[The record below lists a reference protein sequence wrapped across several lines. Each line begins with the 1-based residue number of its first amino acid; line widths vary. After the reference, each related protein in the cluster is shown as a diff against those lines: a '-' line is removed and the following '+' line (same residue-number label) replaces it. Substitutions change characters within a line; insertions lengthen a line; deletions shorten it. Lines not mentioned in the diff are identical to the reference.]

1 MASKRTTLTLTDRD
15 EETVRRF
22 GDAESPEGA
31 ALIAA
36 ARELGIAISP
46 GASEATVIRALM
58 AAGAAAVREQALE
71 RGYEE
76 VAAMYA
82 EVHDAEEKAAR
93 RRRYAE
99 RVDRKMPE

>member
-1 MASKRTTLTLTDRD
+1 MSKRTTVTLTDQD

-22 GDAESPEGA
+22 GDPDLPEGA
-31 ALIAA
+31 ALIDVAQ
-36 ARELGIAISP
+36 ELGIAIGP
-46 GASEATVIRALM
+46 GASEATVIRALV

-71 RGYEE
+71 RGYQQ

-82 EVHDAEEKAAR
+82 EVHDAEEAATR

-99 RVDRKMPE
+99 RVDRLMPE

>member
-1 MASKRTTLTLTDRD
+1 MSKRTTLTLTDQD

-22 GDAESPEGA
+22 GDPDLPEGA
-31 ALIAA
+31 VLIEAA
-36 ARELGIAISP
+36 GALGIAIGP

-71 RGYEE
+71 RGYQQ
-76 VAAMYA
+76 VAAMHA
-82 EVHDAEEKAAR
+82 EVHDVEEKAAR

-99 RVDRKMPE
+99 RVDRLMPE